1 MLRVAAAII
10 SDAQGRILICQRGY
24 GSCAGLWE
32 FPGGKVESGESVR
45 DCLIRECREE
55 LDITIEPGA
64 VFAVTT
70 EFHGDTRREFTFL
83 MAKLIRGTPK
93 CSVHSALC
101 WAKPAQLDGPA
112 YCPADIAVAERL
124 SGQ

>member
-10 SDAQGRILICQRGY
+10 SDAEGRILICRRSY

-32 FPGGKVESGESVR
+32 FPGGKLEPGENVR

-55 LDITIEPGA
+55 LDIEIEPGE
-64 VFAVTT
+64 VFCETV
-70 EFHGDTRREFTFL
+70 EYRDDTRREFTFL
-83 MAKLIRGTPK
+83 MAKLVSGTPK
-93 CSVHSALC
+93 CSVHSELC
-101 WAKPAQLDGPA
+101 WADPAALDGPA
-112 YCPADIAVAERL
+112 YCPADIVVAERL

>member
-10 SDAQGRILICQRGY
+10 NDEEGRILICRRSY

-32 FPGGKVESGESVR
+32 FPGGKVEPGESVR

-55 LDITIEPGA
+55 LDIEIVPGE
-64 VFAVTT
+64 VFYVTT
-70 EFHGDTRREFTFL
+70 EFHADTQRKFIFL
-83 MAKLIRGTPK
+83 MAKIARGTPK
-93 CSVHSALC
+93 CSVHSELRWADAEALEV
-101 WAKPAQLDGPA
+101 PD
-112 YCPADIAVAERL
+112 YCPADIVVAEQL

>member
-10 SDAQGRILICQRGY
+10 SDAEGRILICRRSY

-32 FPGGKVESGESVR
+32 FPGGKIEPGESAQ

-55 LDITIEPGA
+55 LDIVIAPGA
-64 VFAVTT
+64 VFCKTA
-70 EFHGDTRREFTFL
+70 EHLDHKRREFTFV
-83 MAKLIRGTPK
+83 MAKIISGTPT
-93 CSVHSALC
+93 CSVHSELC
-101 WAKPAQLDGPA
+101 WADPNELDGPV
-112 YCPADIAVAERL
+112 YCPADVSVAERL